1 MKPCAARPQ
10 ALVLLVRQR
19 KLRYVGYMHPNHF
32 LGQESMSK
40 QTAIRLPDDT
50 YERLKALS
58 ERTGRTSAY
67 YIREAIEKHIEDME
81 DLYLAEEA
89 TRQIQRGESKIISA
103 EAMWRDLEN

>member
-1 MKPCAARPQ
+1 MRQGAAAQFYWREGGIHARWDTRIP
-10 ALVLLVRQR
+10 LYRR
-19 KLRYVGYMHPNHF
+19 ENRT
-32 LGQESMSK
+32 MSK
-40 QTAIRLPDDT
+40 QTAIRLPDET

-89 TRQIQRGESKIISA
+89 TRR
-103 EAMWRDLEN
+103 RLEDNERTYTLEEVKRRLGLDN

>member
-1 MKPCAARPQ
+1 
-10 ALVLLVRQR
+10 
-19 KLRYVGYMHPNHF
+19 
-32 LGQESMSK
+32 MSK

-89 TRQIQRGESKIISA
+89 TRGR
-103 EAMWRDLEN
+103 LENNERTYTLEEVKQRLGLEN

>member
-1 MKPCAARPQ
+1 
-10 ALVLLVRQR
+10 
-19 KLRYVGYMHPNHF
+19 
-32 LGQESMSK
+32 MSK

-58 ERTGRTSAY
+58 KRTGRTSAY

-89 TRQIQRGESKIISA
+89 TRRIQRGDSTVVSA
-103 EAMWRDLEN
+103 EEFWRDLDN

>member
-1 MKPCAARPQ
+1 
-10 ALVLLVRQR
+10 
-19 KLRYVGYMHPNHF
+19 
-32 LGQESMSK
+32 MSK
-40 QTAIRLPDDT
+40 QTAIRLPDET

-89 TRQIQRGESKIISA
+89 TRRIQRGEAKVISA
-103 EAMWRDLEN
+103 EEFWRDLDN

>member
-1 MKPCAARPQ
+1 M
-10 ALVLLVRQR
+10 
-19 KLRYVGYMHPNHF
+19 G
-32 LGQESMSK
+32 K

-81 DLYLAEEA
+81 DSYLAEEA

>member
-1 MKPCAARPQ
+1 
-10 ALVLLVRQR
+10 
-19 KLRYVGYMHPNHF
+19 
-32 LGQESMSK
+32 MSK

-58 ERTGRTSAY
+58 ERTGRTSAF

-89 TRQIQRGESKIISA
+89 TRQIQRGEAKVISA
-103 EAMWRDLEN
+103 EEFWRDLDN

>member
-1 MKPCAARPQ
+1 
-10 ALVLLVRQR
+10 
-19 KLRYVGYMHPNHF
+19 
-32 LGQESMSK
+32 MSK
-40 QTAIRLPDDT
+40 QTAIRLPDET

-89 TRQIQRGESKIISA
+89 TRQIQRGQSKIISA
-103 EAMWRDLEN
+103 EEMWRDVEN

>member
-1 MKPCAARPQ
+1 
-10 ALVLLVRQR
+10 
-19 KLRYVGYMHPNHF
+19 
-32 LGQESMSK
+32 MSK

-58 ERTGRTSAY
+58 ERTGRTSTY

-89 TRQIQRGESKIISA
+89 TRQIQRGQSKIISA
-103 EAMWRDLEN
+103 EEMWRDVEN

>member
-1 MKPCAARPQ
+1 
-10 ALVLLVRQR
+10 
-19 KLRYVGYMHPNHF
+19 
-32 LGQESMSK
+32 MSK

-89 TRQIQRGESKIISA
+89 TQQIQRGQSKIISA
-103 EAMWRDLEN
+103 EEMWRDLEN

>member
-1 MKPCAARPQ
+1 
-10 ALVLLVRQR
+10 
-19 KLRYVGYMHPNHF
+19 
-32 LGQESMSK
+32 MSK
-40 QTAIRLPDDT
+40 QTAIRLPDET

-89 TRQIQRGESKIISA
+89 TRQIQRGQSKIISA
-103 EAMWRDLEN
+103 EEMWRDLEN